1 MTCGIMAATAPYVP
15 EMEGTT
21 DLATSIYHE
30 VGGNILAGPEVPYS
44 PSQVEG
50 FGAPIAPMFS
60 SPNMPVLKLDT
71 NMMFISN
78 FWYPAFEITAGHHHY
93 SEQLALDLED
103 HSGMF
108 AEPRYSDKYAL
119 SPIEEEA
126 CYDYVE
132 ELALSPVY
140 KKPRKLLRR
149 GRKQSRAKDID
160 ESGHGYAEELELS
173 TACKERRK
181 LPHRGR
187 KKTVASMTDVADC
200 IIVAVPEEM
209 QQNASWEARPQ
220 AKNEKPEDSPTEKP
234 ASGRKRKHMVDQGER
249 PVRKSKRSRKVIC
262 YAE

>member
-21 DLATSIYHE
+21 DLATSTYRE
-30 VGGNILAGPEVPYS
+30 VGGNILAGPGFPYS
-44 PSQVEG
+44 PPQVKG

-71 NMMFISN
+71 NMMFTSN
-78 FWYPAFEITAGHHHY
+78 FWYPAFETTAGHHHY

-132 ELALSPVY
+132 DFALSPVC

-149 GRKQSRAKDID
+149 GRKQSRAKDIE

-173 TACKERRK
+173 TACKERRN
-181 LPHRGR
+181 LPRRGR
-187 KKTVASMTDVADC
+187 KKTVDSITDVADC
-200 IIVAVPEEM
+200 IVAIPDEI
-209 QQNASWEARPQ
+209 QQKDSSETSPQ
-220 AKNEKPEDSPTEKP
+220 AKNEKPEDFPTEKP
-234 ASGRKRKHMVDQGER
+234 ARGRKRKHMVDEGEQ
-249 PVRKSKRSRKVIC
+249 PVRKSKRSRKAIC